1 MIFLRLSDTQEC
13 LESSLI
19 EKENSLAQTSEKLE
33 LISGLKE
40 SLSQK
45 EIQYKDVS
53 EKLLQAEHA
62 VSSPSVVS
70 NVDSDKLRTSVFI

>member
-1 MIFLRLSDTQEC
+1 M
-13 LESSLI
+13 
-19 EKENSLAQTSEKLE
+19 AQTSEKLE

-62 VSSPSVVS
+62 VSSLSVVS
-70 NVDSDKLRTSVFI
+70 NVDSDNCAPVFSFDSIPFSWITFPKNAAAQRSNARR

>member
-70 NVDSDKLRTSVFI
+70 NVDSDKLRASVFI